1 MAAPLYPGIGEI
13 GGPIGDPPKTP
24 VSLDQETTA
33 LRERAERAEAETAEV
48 NKALRESVAARR
60 PAPVAVAPT
69 PPTDPGKMPDPS
81 IDPSG
86 FETWTSARRA
96 RDDWDRDQKAE
107 KQRLEKEGQ
116 AASARILDQY
126 IATNPQ
132 YAPIR
137 TQVFEYFREAVAE
150 LGLAELPDDPS
161 TLNRV
166 VDAKVTALKQA
177 VAPAKVDPKVDP
189 KADPGE
195 VLPEDG
201 DAPLRTGGLSGGS
214 HGTPAGGTPPKEDDG
229 VEIKS
234 LVDVM
239 LDRQA
244 KSDLF

>member
-166 VDAKVTALKQA
+166 VDSKVAALKQA
-177 VAPAKVDPKVDP
+177 VAPAKEESKEEIPK
-189 KADPGE
+189 
-195 VLPEDG
+195 DG
-201 DAPLRTGGLSGGS
+201 DAPLRTGDLSGGS